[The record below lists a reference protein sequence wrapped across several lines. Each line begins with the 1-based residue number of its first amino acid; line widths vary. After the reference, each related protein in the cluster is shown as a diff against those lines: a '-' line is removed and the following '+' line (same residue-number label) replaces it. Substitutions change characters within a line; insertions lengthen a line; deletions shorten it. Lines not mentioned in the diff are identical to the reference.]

1 MIDIASDSTDD
12 RDDRHSQQRAERRR
26 QMSVLSDF
34 QHLYLQ
40 GERGRRVVTEAM
52 LNLQDRDDDF
62 NYNDLYGEALI
73 TAMVRSLL

>member
-1 MIDIASDSTDD
+1 
-12 RDDRHSQQRAERRR
+12 
-26 QMSVLSDF
+26 
-34 QHLYLQ
+34 
-40 GERGRRVVTEAM
+40 VTEAM